1 MRLKEEA
8 GFFLPIE
15 VKGCKE
21 ATAFTVPTGDVD
33 LFRTYP
39 SNP

>member
-8 GFFLPIE
+8 VFFAYRSKRLQ
-15 VKGCKE
+15 E